1 MLKKSGG
8 HALRSHDEDW
18 YSKVNEVDR
27 SKETCG
33 QTDCRKI
40 MLLGKKKK
48 EDLSKMKMGKSKTE
62 TRALGERLKFG

>member
-8 HALRSHDEDW
+8 HALRSHNEDR

-40 MLLGKKKK
+40 MLLEKKKK

>member
-40 MLLGKKKK
+40 MLLEKKKK

-62 TRALGERLKFG
+62 TRALGEGLKFG